1 MNYKIKLI
9 SIYIAAN
16 FICYTSYT
24 QDSLKNTIYFNYNSS
39 QLTSDAKLILKS
51 IAAID
56 TNSYKLTEIKLAA
69 HCDQIGSY
77 SYNDNLSKQR
87 ALSVKQYL
95 VDSFLIDASAI
106 DYAFFG
112 KRNLLHNDTTE
123 VARQWNRRVE
133 ILAVFEKKI
142 ITTIKE
148 TPIME
153 YKKIEIEEPSYKAP
167 NEPTSLASKILDTSF
182 KAGDT
187 LKLHNILFYPGRH
200 QFLAIS
206 NSQLQELFSA
216 MRDIQTLEI
225 EIHGH
230 ICCNLSKDDA
240 LDFETGKF
248 DLSFQRAKAVFNFLV
263 GKGIHPKRM
272 TYKGFGHEFP
282 LNEEKTS
289 FEMQQNRRVEIKI
302 INK

>member
-1 MNYKIKLI
+1 MNNKIKLI
-9 SIYIAAN
+9 SICIVVN
-16 FICYTSYT
+16 FICHTSYS

-39 QLTSDAKLILKS
+39 QLTSKAKLILKS

-56 TNSYKLTEIKLAA
+56 TNSYKLTKVKLAA
-69 HCDQIGSY
+69 HCDQIGSNK
-77 SYNDNLSKQR
+77 YNDSLSKQR
-87 ALSVKQYL
+87 ALSAKQ
-95 VDSFLIDASAI
+95 FLIDSFMFDSNII
-106 DYAFFG
+106 DFDFFG
-112 KRNLLHNDTTE
+112 KRNLINIDTTE
-123 VARQWNRRVE
+123 AVRQWNRRVE

-153 YKKIEIEEPSYKAP
+153 YKKTEFEEPS
-167 NEPTSLASKILDTSF
+167 EPTKLASKILDSSF

-206 NSQLQELFSA
+206 NTQLQELFIA
-216 MRDIQTLEI
+216 MRDIQTLQI

-263 GKGIHPKRM
+263 SKGIHPKRM

-289 FEMQQNRRVEIKI
+289 FEMQQNRRVEIKVI
-302 INK
+302 SK